1 MPLSYTGVSL
11 HHGIDNIYKFLWVF
25 DPFHIAPWTR
35 HQNDN
40 VIWAPSV
47 AIKIILCM
55 NVNPLL
61 HRSMRALVHVDDL
74 TLSYFIVRNYRS
86 INQIKTTGGINQV
99 NVDTTSTDGDMQAT
113 DPPLQLCQFKNWQ
126 IKGYTKESQ

>member
-1 MPLSYTGVSL
+1 
-11 HHGIDNIYKFLWVF
+11 
-25 DPFHIAPWTR
+25 
-35 HQNDN
+35 
-40 VIWAPSV
+40 
-47 AIKIILCM
+47 M

-61 HRSMRALVHVDDL
+61 HRSMRAVVHVDDL

-113 DPPLQLCQFKNWQ
+113 DTPFQLCQFINWQ
-126 IKGYTKESQ
+126 IKGYAKENG